1 MPYLVKYIFVA
12 LTVVAF
18 ASCAGQD
25 SATSR
30 PHDGTFKSNYP
41 DGTLELEVSY
51 KGGTRAIRYFYPSGK
66 LHTEVD
72 TAGNYHQYFEDGTL
86 AMEFTEKDGK
96 KIGEEKIYYSN
107 GKLNSVLK
115 YDDGVCYHRDAY
127 YGDGVLMSA
136 CDIVRQPK
144 RREICQSFYKSGK
157 PQRVTDA
164 DGHYTLFHEN
174 GVVKQDF
181 LYRGD
186 TLVEKREFYATG
198 SPKNITRYNGIQI
211 KECGLCNLQE
221 DLTYYADGVVKDS
234 CYTVKPPDWDGE
246 TRRGVVKACKQFYED
261 GALKSEPIYR
271 NGELSETKMYYPS
284 GKLKE
289 HKVYQGAGGEQKVV
303 SETRYNAEGLVSHS
317 CFMSVVNRKVC
328 NRFGSEGQPVMLY
341 SERDGKLEEKTF
353 FANGNVKSVQIDSS
367 IGKLSYTLYDMEGA
381 VLRSCTTLHR
391 GEKSYDVC
399 NTYGKDGSPQE
410 LRTVKG
416 DTIFEQ
422 RFFKE
427 KLLTQC
433 AILWYGDS
441 SAQYCKSFRPDGALR
456 DSTVEVRQKGY
467 YSRHGYTCD
476 EKGNFIHYVE
486 DVVIQKGDLYIEDAK
501 YCKVV
506 EGEIVDCKEEH
517 FRRGEE

>member
-1 MPYLVKYIFVA
+1 MPYFVKYIFVA
-12 LTVVAF
+12 LTAVAF
-18 ASCAGQD
+18 ACCAGKD
-25 SATSR
+25 STASGPR
-30 PHDGTFKSNYP
+30 DGSFKSHYP
-41 DGTLELEVSY
+41 DGSLELEVSY
-51 KGGTRAIRYFYPSGK
+51 RNGARVIRHFFPSGK

-72 TAGNYHQYFEDGTL
+72 TAGNYRQYFENGTL

-115 YDDGVCYHRDAY
+115 YNDGVCYHRDGY
-127 YGDGVLMSA
+127 YDDGVLKSA
-136 CDIVRQPK
+136 CKIVRDLK
-144 RREICQSFYKSGK
+144 RREICQTFYKSGK
-157 PQRVTDA
+157 PHMVTDD
-164 DGHYTLFHEN
+164 DGHYTLFYEN
-174 GVVKQDF
+174 GNVEKSFV
-181 LYRGD
+181 YRGD
-186 TLVEKREFYATG
+186 TLVEERSNYATG
-198 SPKNITRYNGIQI
+198 QPKWIKKYNGASV

-234 CYTVKPPDWDGE
+234 CYLVKKPDGDGK
-246 TRRGVVKACKQFYED
+246 TQRGVVKACKQFYED

-328 NRFGSEGQPVMLY
+328 NRYGPEGRPVVLY

-391 GEKSYDVC
+391 GENSYDVC
-399 NTYGKDGSPQE
+399 NIYNKDGSPQE
-410 LRTVKG
+410 LRTVRG

-422 RFFKE
+422 RFSNE
-427 KLLTQC
+427 KLLAQC
-433 AILWYGDS
+433 TILWGGDRS
-441 SAQYCKSFRPDGALR
+441 EQYCKTFRSEGVLR
-456 DSTVEVRQKGY
+456 DSTVEIRRKDY

-476 EKGNFIHYVE
+476 EKGIFIHYFE
-486 DVVIQKGDLYIEDAK
+486 DVVVQKENQYIEDSK
-501 YCKVV
+501 YCRVV
-506 EGEIVDCKEEH
+506 DGEIVDCKEDH
-517 FRRGEE
+517 IRRDE